1 VTFLTFPLY
10 VSTKMNYMEQPET
23 PHEPAADP
31 AARSPLPASDR
42 PQAAAPKAQLPDP
55 KGGLAIPDHFRLPLH
70 GKMVTPTAVPSA
82 MERAHRMAQEQK
94 KRRRRGFLLGLL
106 VGQLLII
113 GLDLGGEFFLR
124 THPHFKLQAPIRVP
138 SIVFLGMAAGAAVM
152 ILAVALIYTGMGLRS
167 LFARKPGGVAAAAGG
182 GLKRVILTVLALGVS
197 MTVIL
202 GTAWFMIPASEW
214 KPTAD
219 FAKDKGK
226 RAVEASKSKLRSMFS
241 RGVHTP

>member
-1 VTFLTFPLY
+1 
-10 VSTKMNYMEQPET
+10 MNYMEQSET
-23 PHEPAADP
+23 PREPAADP
-31 AARSPLPASDR
+31 AGQGPLPASDQ
-42 PQAAAPKAQLPDP
+42 PQEPAPKPQLPDP
-55 KGGLAIPDHFRLPLH
+55 KGGFPIPDHFRLPLH

-152 ILAVALIYTGMGLRS
+152 ILAVALIYAGMGLRS
-167 LFARKPGGVAAAAGG
+167 LFARKPGGVVAAAGG
-182 GLKRVILTVLALGVS
+182 GVKRIFLTALALGVS
-197 MTVIL
+197 MAVIL

-214 KPTAD
+214 KPTVD
-219 FAKDKGK
+219 FAKDQGK
-226 RAVEASKSKLRSMFS
+226 RGVEASKSQLRSMFS
-241 RGVHTP
+241 RGARTP